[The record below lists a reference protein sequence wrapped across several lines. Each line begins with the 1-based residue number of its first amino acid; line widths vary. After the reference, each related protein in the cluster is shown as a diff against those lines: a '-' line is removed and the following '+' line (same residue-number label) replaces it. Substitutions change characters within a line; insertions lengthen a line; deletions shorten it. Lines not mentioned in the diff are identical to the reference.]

1 MRSVEEIIRELP
13 ENIRGPI
20 YEALITFREDVLLK
34 ETRDIKFEIGKVWEA
49 INELTKRLINLTE
62 RVNDLTERLNVLTE
76 RVNNLTERVNDLTE
90 RVNDLTK
97 RLNELTERV
106 NDLTKR
112 LNELTERVNNLTER
126 LNELTERVNNL
137 TKRLNELTER
147 VNDLTKRLNELTERV
162 NELTIRL
169 DALTERV
176 NDLTKRL
183 NELTERV
190 NNLTERLNEL
200 TERVNELTK
209 RVSELAEAQKRTDQK
224 VEELAEAQKKTEQR
238 VYELVGVLQ
247 KLTEE
252 HRKTREKLE
261 GLSDSFG
268 YLLEDRAMKSL
279 PKILKES
286 YKIEVVE
293 KLKRDYFIVD
303 GEYVEVN
310 IFGRAKKEDEDREYI
325 LLGESKSRV
334 SKKALD
340 AFLRKCDKISKRLSK
355 EPIKV
360 FVSYIF
366 PPEVKEYAKEK
377 GIILVPSYEL
387 EL

>member
-1 MRSVEEIIRELP
+1 MKSIDEIIRELP

-20 YEALITFREDVLLK
+20 YEALMAFRDDVLLK
-34 ETRDIKFEIGKVWEA
+34 ETKDIKFQIGKFWEA
-49 INELTKRLINLTE
+49 INELAKRLIE
-62 RVNDLTERLNVLTE
+62 LTE
-76 RVNNLTERVNDLTE
+76 RVNNLTERVNDLTESLVALTERVNNLTERVNDLTERLVELTERVNNLTE

-112 LNELTERVNNLTER
+112 LNNLTERVNDLTERLNDLTERVNNLTER
-126 LNELTERVNNL
+126 
-137 TKRLNELTER
+137 
-147 VNDLTKRLNELTERV
+147 VND
-162 NELTIRL
+162 
-169 DALTERV
+169 
-176 NDLTKRL
+176 
-183 NELTERV
+183 
-190 NNLTERLNEL
+190 LTERLNEL
-200 TERVNELTK
+200 AERVNELTK
-209 RVSELAEAQKRTDQK
+209 RVGELAEAQKRTDQK
-224 VEELAEAQKKTEQR
+224 VEELAEAQKRTEQR

-279 PKILKES
+279 PKILKEN

-293 KLKRDYFIVD
+293 KLKRDYFVVD

-310 IFGRAKKEDEDREYI
+310 IFGRAKKEDKEYI

-334 SKKALD
+334 SKKAID
-340 AFLRKCDKISKRLSK
+340 AFLRKCDKISKRFSK

-366 PPEVKEYAKEK
+366 TPEIKEYAEEK

>member
-1 MRSVEEIIRELP
+1 MKSIDEIIRELP

-20 YEALITFREDVLLK
+20 YEALMAFRDDVLLK
-34 ETRDIKFEIGKVWEA
+34 ETKDIKFQIGKFWEA
-49 INELTKRLINLTE
+49 INELAKRLIELTERVNKLTE
-62 RVNDLTERLNVLTE
+62 RVNDLTERLVALTE
-76 RVNNLTERVNDLTE
+76 RVNNLTERVNDLTKRLNDLTE
-90 RVNDLTK
+90 RVNDLTE
-97 RLNELTERV
+97 RLNALTERVNNLTERV

-126 LNELTERVNNL
+126 VNELTER
-137 TKRLNELTER
+137 LN
-147 VNDLTKRLNELTERV
+147 
-162 NELTIRL
+162 
-169 DALTERV
+169 A
-176 NDLTKRL
+176 
-183 NELTERV
+183 LTERV
-190 NNLTERLNEL
+190 NNLTERVNDLTERLNEL
-200 TERVNELTK
+200 AERVNELTK
-209 RVSELAEAQKRTDQK
+209 RVGELAEAQKRTDQK
-224 VEELAEAQKKTEQR
+224 VEELAEAQKRTEQR

-279 PKILKES
+279 PKILKEN

-293 KLKRDYFIVD
+293 KLKRDYFVVD

-310 IFGRAKKEDEDREYI
+310 IFGRAKKEDKEYI

-334 SKKALD
+334 SKKAID
-340 AFLRKCDKISKRLSK
+340 AFLRKCDKISKRFSK

-366 PPEVKEYAKEK
+366 TPEIKEYAEEK